1 VAKSAV
7 GGALGTRLTSA
18 AAPLTATATKSVY
31 IHEREMDM
39 TLDFIGGVLLTA
51 AIVVN
56 LIIFVGALAVSNKAK
71 LILGILMGLWVG
83 LQASLA
89 AAGVFASPMTATV
102 PLIGIMMALPL
113 VAVALAAWR
122 SSSVRR
128 ALLALP
134 TPLLIGLNFGRV
146 FGLFFLLLAAN
157 GRLGGPFPQFAGWG
171 DVITGLAA
179 VPLAYLAAQ
188 GALSRGL
195 AAGWNYFGAADLLLA
210 VTLGT
215 VSTGGFVLQL
225 IEAGTGSAAIVHLPW
240 SLIPTVLVP
249 FYLILHG
256 IIFAQ
261 LRAGSVAVEGAPG
274 KAAAA

>member
-1 VAKSAV
+1 
-7 GGALGTRLTSA
+7 
-18 AAPLTATATKSVY
+18 
-31 IHEREMDM
+31 M
-39 TLDFIGGVLLTA
+39 TLDFLGGMLLTA
-51 AIVVN
+51 AIIVN
-56 LIIFVGALAVSNKAK
+56 LNALVGALAVSKSAK
-71 LILGILMGLWVG
+71 LMVAVLMGLWVG

-89 AAGVFASPMTATV
+89 AAGAFASPVTATV
-102 PLIGIMMALPL
+102 PLIGIMMTLPL
-113 VAVALAAWR
+113 IAVSLAAWL
-122 SSSVRR
+122 SPGARR
-128 ALLALP
+128 AMLALP
-134 TPLLIGLNFGRV
+134 APLLIGLNVGRV
-146 FGLFFLLLAAN
+146 FGLFFLLLAAG

-179 VPLAYLAAQ
+179 APLAFLAARRL
-188 GALSRGL
+188 LSRGL
-195 AAGWNYFGAADLLLA
+195 AAAWNYFGAADLLLA

-225 IEAGTGSAAIVHLPW
+225 IEAGAGSEAIVHLPW

-261 LRAGSVAVEGAPG
+261 LRAGGIPNDVSST